1 MNILIKA
8 IQNLNRCDWYVFFW
22 CIYQMQEILYEP
34 GIINQGIQVLIM
46 GWAIYEAS
54 VYMLP
59 QRELPLMLKAT
70 SLLMFMYIVYGSIF
84 IILGADYF
92 KSPSIYLKSFLN
104 SFLPLFLFYKYAAK
118 GYLDEKRIRVYF
130 LVFLCMII
138 PQFYHAE
145 EVVLQALKKKGS
157 SRTEITNNTGYY
169 FVSLFPMLFF
179 WYKNRII
186 QYASLSIVLL
196 FVLLGMK
203 RGAIGIAGIC
213 TLWFL
218 WNSVKNSTSRKH
230 RYQTVTFGLAMV
242 LMAIGAITYQMSN
255 SEYFQERIEDTQEG
269 KTSGRDRI
277 YTNLLDAMIDDQ
289 SYTHLL
295 VGRGAYSTITI
306 VHKMAHHDWLETAC
320 NNGLL
325 GVFIVSIFF
334 FAFLKTA
341 KNAQVVI
348 QPEYKMCMMMLFFT
362 CFAKTWFSMSLENMP
377 IYVTILIG
385 YLTFWTYNDKNR
397 KIEK

>member
-1 MNILIKA
+1 
-8 IQNLNRCDWYVFFW
+8 
-22 CIYQMQEILYEP
+22 MQEILYEP

-130 LVFLCMII
+130 LIFLCMII